1 MNAFVDSQI
10 DTPPP
15 SVIALWSS
23 GPHSQAVSVLAAA
36 PLTCAL
42 RRGSTI
48 LHGWLQSKPDGYLSV
63 QYIKAPGRDGDTKEC
78 DAEGRGPRGRE
89 RALKSHRITETEPGA
104 HGRRRQAPRTGC
116 RLVKE

>member
-23 GPHSQAVSVLAAA
+23 GPPSQAVSLLAPA
-36 PLTCAL
+36 PLTCVL

-48 LHGWLQSKPDGYLSV
+48 LHDWLQSKPDGYLSV
-63 QYIKAPGRDGDTKEC
+63 QYIKAPGKDGETKEC
-78 DAEGRGPRGRE
+78 DAERRGPRGRDA
-89 RALKSHRITETEPGA
+89 RTKITSYNGDGA
-104 HGRRRQAPRTGC
+104 RCTRGAGW
-116 RLVKE
+116 